1 MPLSDIVSISITSE
15 TAGVSQAGFGTPLIL
30 AGDCPGGFTERVR
43 TYTDLSG
50 LSADGFSVNGATY
63 KLATRLLAQNPRP
76 DRFMVGRLANKPTQA
91 WDIDLGSAGILNSK
105 KYQLQVVDPTG
116 LTQNAIFTTDGSAT
130 EAELWVGLAAAF
142 NTLTGPTVTA
152 TSAGGDTHMTLV
164 ADVAGTW
171 HGISVLDPDGQYDGG
186 VYMSIVRTEADAGM
200 AADLAAIAAANSDWY
215 AVLSPFS
222 SKAVNAVVSTYCE
235 ANRKVFLGDVQDSA
249 TVTAAAGGT
258 DQADDAHDG
267 ALARTALIY
276 HPDNAAF
283 AAAAWA
289 GRCLPLDPGSET
301 WKFKTL
307 AGVVTYPIT
316 PTHQVNLEA
325 KQCNYYY
332 RVAGVNITS
341 QGVVSAGEYI
351 DVIRFRDWLEARLS
365 ERVFGVLVNNKK
377 VSYTDRGIALIEA
390 EVRAQL
396 KEGIS
401 VGGLTEDPAPTVTIP
416 KASAAAGI
424 DRTARLLRNVK
435 FTATLA
441 GAIHKLT
448 IQGTITA

>member
-1 MPLSDIVSISITSE
+1 MPLSDIVSISITAE

-30 AGDCPGGFTERVR
+30 AGDCPVGFTERVR
-43 TYTDLSG
+43 TYTDLAG
-50 LSADGFSVNGATY
+50 LVTDGFSVNGATY
-63 KLATRLLAQNPRP
+63 KQATKVVAQNPRP
-76 DRFMVGRLANKPTQA
+76 ERFMVGRLANKPTQA

-105 KYQLQVVDPTG
+105 KYQLQVVDPAG
-116 LTQNAIFTTDGSAT
+116 ATQTASYTTDGSAT
-130 EAELWVGLAAAF
+130 EAELWVGLASAF
-142 NTLTGPTVTA
+142 NALTGPTVTA
-152 TSAGGDTHMTLV
+152 TSAGSDTHMTLV
-164 ADVAGTW
+164 ADAAGTW
-171 HGISVLDPDGQYDGG
+171 HGVAVLDPDGQYDGG
-186 VYMSIVRTEADAGM
+186 VYMSIIRTETDAGM
-200 AADLAAIAAANSDWY
+200 AADLAAIAAASSDWY
-215 AVLSPFS
+215 AVLSPFTS
-222 SKAVNAVVSTYCE
+222 EAVNTAIAVFCE
-235 ANRKVFLGDVQDSA
+235 ANKKVFLGDVQDSL

-258 DQADDAHDG
+258 DQADDLHD
-267 ALARTALIY
+267 AAYARTGLIY
-276 HPDNAAF
+276 HPDNSAF

-307 AGVVTYPIT
+307 ATVPIYPIT
-316 PTHQVNLEA
+316 TTHQVNLEA

-341 QGVVSAGEYI
+341 QGVVAAGEFI
-351 DVIRFRDWLEARLS
+351 DVVRFRDWLEARMS
-365 ERVFGVLVNNKK
+365 ERIFAVLVNQKK

-396 KEGIS
+396 KEGIA
-401 VGGLTEDPAPTVTIP
+401 VGGLTDDPAPTVTVP
-416 KASAAAGI
+416 KASAAVGA